1 MSSHRQIL
9 GKKGEEAAEKF
20 LIQKGYQVLQR
31 NYRRYRGEIDLIAQD
46 GDCLVFV
53 EVKSGASDKFGS
65 PIHKVDLRKQRQLG
79 KIAMAY
85 YQEHDLFDKDCR
97 FDIIIVFYSGNQTTI
112 DHIENAFW
120 LENPT

>member
-1 MSSHRQIL
+1 MSSFRQQL
-9 GKKGEEAAEKF
+9 GRKGEETAEKF
-20 LIQKGYQVLQR
+20 LIEKDYQILHR

-53 EVKSGASDKFGS
+53 EVKSGTNDRFGS

-85 YQEHDLFDKDCR
+85 FQEHDLYDQDCR
-97 FDIIIVFYSGNQTTI
+97 FDIITIVYKGSQISI

-120 LENPT
+120 LEGPS